1 MDTLAVILLLAGVGY
16 AAFRNGKHI
25 GSRLGFGASRRMS
38 HRRRFR

>member
-16 AAFRNGKHI
+16 AAFRNGKRI
-25 GSRLGFGASRRMS
+25 GSRLGFGARRRLI